1 MKRIVVF
8 GDVRMALETMSR
20 LDRQTSTVVYA
31 APSENEAVFI
41 ADHGFPTA
49 IVDFRDD
56 EALKTVGIGSGVDYL
71 FCFFEADSDN
81 VFLTI
86 SARALDKKLNILAI
100 VHDSDSS
107 EKLLA
112 AGADKIIDP
121 YEISGR
127 RTHEVLVKPEITQ
140 ILDQTVFRRHDLNIA
155 EIEIPVGS
163 RLERCRLSSLRL
175 NERHNLILIGV
186 VDKELGNELHF
197 AVGDKEHVLNAG
209 DVLVV
214 MGPAEEI
221 KEFKEQLISTRKET
235 NASLLNE

>member
-8 GDVRMALETMSR
+8 GDGRMALETMSR
-20 LDRQTSTVVYA
+20 LDKRTSTVMYA
-31 APSENEAVFI
+31 AQNEHEAAFISEQ
-41 ADHGFPTA
+41 GFPTA

-56 EALKTVGIGSGVDYL
+56 EALKDIGIGSGIDYL
-71 FCFFEADSDN
+71 FCLFEADSNN

-86 SARALDKKLNILAI
+86 SARAIDKGLNILAI
-100 VHDSDSS
+100 VHDPDSA

-112 AGADKIIDP
+112 AGANKIIDP

-127 RTHEVLVKPEITQ
+127 KTHEVLVKPEITH

-155 EIEIPVGS
+155 EIEIPKGS
-163 RLERCRLSSLRL
+163 WLEHRKISALKL

-197 AVGDKEHVLNAG
+197 AIGDKEHILDAG

-214 MGPAEEI
+214 MGSAREI
-221 KEFKEQLISTRKET
+221 REFKDQLAFTQ
-235 NASLLNE
+235 